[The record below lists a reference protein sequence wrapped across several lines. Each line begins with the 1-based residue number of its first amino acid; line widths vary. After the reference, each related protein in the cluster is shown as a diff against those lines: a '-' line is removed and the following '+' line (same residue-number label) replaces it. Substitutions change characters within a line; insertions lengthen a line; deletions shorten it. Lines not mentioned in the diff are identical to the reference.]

1 MTWPIKSSGETKN
14 IKTTQNSNLVMH
26 IILDILIFT
35 KRIVFLPYGDFISIE
50 DNWNGEVPFMDLS
63 WIRFNWISHCSIA
76 CSKYSDRWGPGLGWC
91 RISSTLWRDILTSPS
106 LLLSRGNFMKDK
118 DVQVDQSF

>member
-1 MTWPIKSSGETKN
+1 MTWPIKNSGETKK
-14 IKTTQNSNLVMH
+14 IKMTQNSNQHYLKH
-26 IILDILIFT
+26 SNFT

-50 DNWNGEVPFMDLS
+50 ENWNGKVRFMELLWILS
-63 WIRFNWISHCSIA
+63 NWISDCSFA

-91 RISSTLWRDILTSPS
+91 QTSSTLWRDILTSPS